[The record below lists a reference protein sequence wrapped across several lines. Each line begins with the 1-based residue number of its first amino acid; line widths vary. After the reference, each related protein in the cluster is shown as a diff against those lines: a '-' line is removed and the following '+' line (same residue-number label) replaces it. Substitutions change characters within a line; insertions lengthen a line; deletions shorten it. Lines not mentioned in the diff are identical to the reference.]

1 MNDEQYETLN
11 DSNRLSKWRNI
22 HSTVKFGKN
31 VKVGIGCVV
40 EENVEIGDDAFIG
53 HYVHVWPNVKIGK
66 RTELRSYV
74 HVEYNV
80 VIGDDVRVYQYGSI
94 TAGAVLENKIWY
106 GPHVISTNAD
116 TILVHHPDGNNW
128 VPRPPHIKSG
138 AIIATRAVLAPGVVI
153 GVNSIVG
160 MASLVRK
167 SIPDNQVWYGHPAK
181 YIREVPPELRV
192 IRESGEE
199 RNISEIYKEL

>member
-1 MNDEQYETLN
+1 MNNEQYETLGE
-11 DSNRLSKWRNI
+11 SNRLPRSI
-22 HSTVKFGKN
+22 HSSVKFGKN
-31 VKVGIGCVV
+31 VKVGFGCVI
-40 EENVEIGDDAFIG
+40 EEDVEIGDDCLIG
-53 HYVHVWPNVKIGK
+53 HHVHVWPNVKIGN
-66 RTELRSYV
+66 RTELRTYV

-80 VIGDDVRVYQYGSI
+80 VIGHDVRVYQYGSI

-128 VPRPPHIKSG
+128 TPRPPHIKSG

-153 GVNSIVG
+153 GLNSIVG

-181 YIREVPPELRV
+181 YVRDVPPELRV
-192 IRESGEE
+192 IRDE
-199 RNISEIYKEL
+199 RTVVEFYEASK